1 MFVQMMSTLARL
13 QDSKTG
19 LWRQLPLH
27 VKDKDN
33 FLESSCTAMFGYA
46 AAKGTRLGILPSGFS
61 ISARNAYEGIVKH
74 CLVGLDT
81 PELALSRICAGTC
94 IGDKDYYYA
103 RSQVSSGET
112 YAIGAVLML
121 ANEINNL
128 KQ

>member
-1 MFVQMMSTLARL
+1 
-13 QDSKTG
+13 
-19 LWRQLPLH
+19 
-27 VKDKDN
+27 
-33 FLESSCTAMFGYA
+33 MFGYA

-81 PELALSRICAGTC
+81 DKLALSLICAGTC
-94 IGDKDYYYA
+94 IGEKDYYYA